1 MVPAKEYKA
10 RKDIGQQRKAETRV
24 QQPTKERGTASL
36 SPREQQRKAAMERRA
51 RKAGAKT
58 PTASQL
64 LTKKTKPKVSPDY
77 KPQKASGLTRDER
90 RKVKRAGQRL
100 VKDMQKGRERP
111 RSAYEPG
118 MSIAMRDREKK
129 KPLKCNPIVIVYMAV

>member
-1 MVPAKEYKA
+1 
-10 RKDIGQQRKAETRV
+10 
-24 QQPTKERGTASL
+24 
-36 SPREQQRKAAMERRA
+36 MERRA
-51 RKAGAKT
+51 RKGGAKT

-77 KPQKASGLTRDER
+77 KPQKASGMTRDER
-90 RKVKRAGQRL
+90 RKVKRSALRL
-100 VKDMQKGRERP
+100 IGDMRKGRERP

-129 KPLKCNPIVIVYMAV
+129 